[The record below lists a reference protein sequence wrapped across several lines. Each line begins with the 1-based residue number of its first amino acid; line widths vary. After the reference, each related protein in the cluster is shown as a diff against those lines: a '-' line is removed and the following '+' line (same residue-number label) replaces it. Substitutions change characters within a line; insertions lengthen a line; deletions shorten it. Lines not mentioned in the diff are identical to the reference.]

1 MEITSTL
8 DGEVTTAFFL
18 VLFVAYLLYIP
29 WRIPFDAHNCIIE
42 LNGDWSMFAVYDGHG
57 GDEVSK
63 YTAMKFPDFL
73 KEREFWASDDL
84 VPTLQQIFVDFD
96 DVLRSEEVMKE
107 LKRMAKE
114 SEDVPDRDDD
124 CDNSSDECDRIQTIE
139 ESAMPLEEILSR
151 FYRQGYV
158 IGRNLSKG
166 KPTAEVNGK
175 VCCNNEEPEC
185 GEDKCPKGKR
195 QSRSPTQEPAK
206 RAKTEGNGSILNMLI
221 NTDGEGDT
229 VSTEVNASE
238 SGDSIA
244 PVKDSPND
252 PAVVSNTNNSS
263 NSEDHAAA
271 DEHKAVEGN
280 GQTPPIIKTKQKK
293 VPVNADKKADDGIA

>member
-1 MEITSTL
+1 M
-8 DGEVTTAFFL
+8 G
-18 VLFVAYLLYIP
+18 AYLDKPVTEKESESGQGNGLTYGATCMQG
-29 WRIPFDAHNCIIE
+29 WRVKQEDAHNCIIE

-166 KPTAEVNGK
+166 KPTAEK

-206 RAKTEGNGSILNMLI
+206 RAKTEGN
-221 NTDGEGDT
+221 DGEGDT

-244 PVKDSPND
+244 PVKETPNETT
-252 PAVVSNTNNSS
+252 VV
-263 NSEDHAAA
+263 
-271 DEHKAVEGN
+271 
-280 GQTPPIIKTKQKK
+280 
-293 VPVNADKKADDGIA
+293 